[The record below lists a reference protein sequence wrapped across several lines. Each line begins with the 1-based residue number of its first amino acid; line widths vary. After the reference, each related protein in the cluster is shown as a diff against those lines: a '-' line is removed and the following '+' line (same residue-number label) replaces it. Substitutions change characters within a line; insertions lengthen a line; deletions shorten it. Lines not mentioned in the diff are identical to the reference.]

1 MNDFIPAFEWQRVM
15 VEPWTANLPTTFWI
29 VLMGFLITA
38 ACGMIGN
45 YLILRRMALVG
56 DAISHSVLPGLAIA
70 FLLVHSLNT
79 VPMFIGALVAGILTT
94 VLIELIHKKSRV
106 KQDSAIGITF
116 STLFAIGVILIS
128 FGQMEEVHL
137 DAECVLYG
145 EITLVPLDLV
155 QAELRPGAFSVME
168 KIPLLNS
175 EIFLNENLI
184 DRSVSTAEE
193 WLGFRRIVPMLNVGP
208 PSVIRMAIVTSV
220 TLLLILLFYKELLVT
235 SFDSGLSSSLGIN
248 ATMVHYA
255 LMAMLSVIIVSA
267 FEAVGA
273 ILVIAML
280 ILPGATA
287 SLLAHRLPPM
297 FGITVLHAALSAI
310 GGIHLATW
318 LNCSPAGAMVVAGS
332 VLFALAWV
340 FSPSEGLLRRWL
352 GRELDELDEEE
363 LGRLAKGV

>member
-1 MNDFIPAFEWQRVM
+1 M
-15 VEPWTANLPTTFWI
+15 VEPWTENLPTTFWI

-70 FLLVHSLNT
+70 FLLAHSLKT
-79 VPMFIGALVAGILTT
+79 VPMFIGALGAGIVTT

-128 FGQMEEVHL
+128 FGQTDAVHL

-145 EITLVPLDLV
+145 EIAFVPLDLV
-155 QAELRPGAFSVME
+155 QTELGPGALSMV
-168 KIPLLNS
+168 KNIPGLNS
-175 EIFLNENLI
+175 EMFLNGNLLTI
-184 DRSVSTAEE
+184 A
-193 WLGFRRIVPMLNVGP
+193 P
-208 PSVIRMAIVTSV
+208 PSVIRMAVVTGI
-220 TLLLILLFYKELLVT
+220 TLLLIVIFYKELRVT
-235 SFDSGLSSSLGIN
+235 SFVSGLSSSLGIN

-297 FGITVLHAALSAI
+297 FGITVLHAALSAV
-310 GGIHLATW
+310 GGIYLATW

-363 LGRLAKGV
+363 LERLAQGI

>member
-15 VEPWTANLPTTFWI
+15 VEPWTENLPTTFWI

-70 FLLVHSLNT
+70 FLLSHSLNT
-79 VPMFIGALVAGILTT
+79 LPMFIGALGAGIVTT

-128 FGQMEEVHL
+128 FGQMEAIHL

-145 EITLVPLDLV
+145 EIALVPLDLPV
-155 QAELRPGAFSVME
+155 QTQLGPGALSVVE

-175 EIFLNENLI
+175 EMFLN
-184 DRSVSTAEE
+184 
-193 WLGFRRIVPMLNVGP
+193 GNVLTIAP
-208 PSVIRMAIVTSV
+208 PSVIRMAVVTGI
-220 TLLLILLFYKELLVT
+220 TLLLILVFYKELLVT

-248 ATMVHYA
+248 STVVHYT
-255 LMAMLSVIIVSA
+255 LMGMLSVIIVSA

-297 FGITVLHAALSAI
+297 FGITVIHAALSAG

-318 LNCSPAGAMVVAGS
+318 LNCSPAGAMVVVGS
-332 VLFALAWV
+332 VLFALAWM
-340 FSPSEGLLRRWL
+340 FSPSQGLLRRWL

-363 LGRLAKGV
+363 LERLAKGV